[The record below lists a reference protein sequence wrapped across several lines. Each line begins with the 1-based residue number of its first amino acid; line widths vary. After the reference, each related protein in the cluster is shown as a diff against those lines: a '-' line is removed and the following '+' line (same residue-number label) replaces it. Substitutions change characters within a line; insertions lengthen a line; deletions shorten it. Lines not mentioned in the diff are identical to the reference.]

1 MKRKLTLAAAFF
13 LAAIPFAAQAQSTS
27 PAPAPATHPAPAA
40 TPAAIDPAKAAAIRQ
55 LLDVTGSGK
64 MGEEVLDLMMQQIKQ
79 GMAGAIPEG
88 DRLQRFMN
96 TFASDFQGRIT
107 AQQINDAIIP
117 IYAQQLSLEDIQAM
131 IAFYQSPAGQH
142 VIKALPQIIQESQ
155 AVGSSMGQ
163 KAALDTLRE
172 MSVDYPELNK
182 ILPPQGA
189 AAGEQ
194 DAPGSPAPAP
204 GPSK

>member
-40 TPAAIDPAKAAAIRQ
+40 TPAVIDPAKAAAIRQ

-96 TFASDFQGRIT
+96 TFANDFQGRIT